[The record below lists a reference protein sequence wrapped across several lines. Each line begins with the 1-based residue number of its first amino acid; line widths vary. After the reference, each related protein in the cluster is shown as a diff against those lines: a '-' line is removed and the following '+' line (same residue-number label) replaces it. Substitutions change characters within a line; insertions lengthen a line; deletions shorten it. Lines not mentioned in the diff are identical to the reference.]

1 MKIATHIKESETLI
15 QWLDSRIDGLQIPSA
30 FRSRLAGGCLDVA
43 LEHQKA
49 IVLLVAHSLNGSAF
63 ALSRLLL
70 EAYVRGVWLHQC
82 ASDSDLKRFQTG
94 AFDRTFGSLVAD
106 IEGLEAFSV
115 GVLSAVK
122 KNSWSAMCSFT
133 HTGFDQVVRRNK
145 ESTIEPNYEEAELLE
160 VLDFSDG
167 IGLMSAVE
175 IAHLANNEA
184 LAVSLLDKAKA
195 ISKLSPNST
204 VERDARKSGARP
216 SL

>member
-1 MKIATHIKESETLI
+1 MKLAAHIKDSEALI

-30 FRSRLAGGCLDVA
+30 LRSRLAGGCLDVA

-82 ASDSDLKRFQTG
+82 ASDADLKRFESG
-94 AFDRTFGSLVAD
+94 AFDRTFGSLVTD
-106 IEGLEAFSV
+106 IERLEAFSI

-122 KNSWSAMCSFT
+122 RSSWSTMCGFT

-145 ESTIEPNYEEAELLE
+145 ETTIEPNYEEVDLLE
-160 VLDFSDG
+160 VLDFADG

-175 IAHLANNEA
+175 IAHLANNGA
-184 LAVSLLDKAKA
+184 LAMALLDKARA
-195 ISKLSPNST
+195 ISKLSPNNT
-204 VERDARKSGARP
+204 VVVNW
-216 SL
+216 